1 MLNDFEDRRSFLR
14 LARILDLK
22 IINLDTNTEGKA
34 KTHDISATGM
44 GFITDT
50 PLNREANLELLL
62 YIPDNQEP
70 VYAKGRVVWTNMI
83 APNTYRVGVSLDKVD
98 FVDISRVLRIY
109 T

>member
-1 MLNDFEDRRSFLR
+1 MSNGFEDRRSFLR
-14 LARILDLK
+14 LARILDVK

-34 KTHDISATGM
+34 KTHDISATGI

-50 PLNREANLELLL
+50 PLTTEANLELWL
-62 YIPDNQEP
+62 YIPDSQEP
-70 VYAKGRVVWTNMI
+70 VYAKGRVVWTNMV

-98 FVDISRVLRIY
+98 FIDISRVLRID